1 MVWLCVSY
9 EVPAYLEVPTREIDA
24 MQAGGSRAFIS
35 TLTSDSS
42 STDTGSDGAVDRIWK
57 RNARPVAAIFIHA
70 GAGYHSIKNEKVH
83 LDACSEAAR
92 IGMKFLK
99 AGGGAPAAVEAAIR
113 SLEDKE
119 ITNAGFGSN
128 LNMDGVVEC
137 DATLVDHLGR
147 SGACGAVP
155 GIKNPISLAKLILDA
170 SNQPLAVE
178 LREATSCRHDTT
190 FPPLPMVGEQD
201 ERRKRK
207 ASGGQS
213 PAGCVGSGFNGDASD
228 LNPDDADTD
237 RITDTVGAIA
247 IDSQGNIAAG
257 SSSGGIGMKH
267 GGRIGPA
274 ALVGIGTAVI
284 PEDPADD
291 EARSVAA
298 VTSGTGEH
306 MATSLASARCAE
318 RLFHGAR
325 RGAGGRHIDEDDD
338 RALME
343 AFVIDDFMG
352 HPGVRNQTSPGAI
365 GVMAVKK
372 CRAGIYFYFA
382 HNTDSFALASMTA
395 TEREP
400 VCVMSR
406 LGQSGDV
413 AQGARKIPTS

>member
-1 MVWLCVSY
+1 MSSFQARTHTTTSKRPRTHQTPSN
-9 EVPAYLEVPTREIDA
+9 ESIMPA
-24 MQAGGSRAFIS
+24 
-35 TLTSDSS
+35 
-42 STDTGSDGAVDRIWK
+42 
-57 RNARPVAAIFIHA
+57 
-70 GAGYHSIKNEKVH
+70 
-83 LDACSEAAR
+83 EAA
-92 IGMKFLK
+92 
-99 AGGGAPAAVEAAIR
+99 PHD
-113 SLEDKE
+113 S
-119 ITNAGFGSN
+119 
-128 LNMDGVVEC
+128 
-137 DATLVDHLGR
+137 
-147 SGACGAVP
+147 
-155 GIKNPISLAKLILDA
+155 
-170 SNQPLAVE
+170 AVE